1 MTTRRIAALMLGLMI
16 ASPLVS
22 THAQTTPAA
31 PTRQVRLDARRTLG
45 TAHTFRNLTVLPI
58 YDPAARS
65 TNSYLTL
72 DEGLKAK
79 TVSVQEAKEGG
90 TVNTL
95 YVTNRSEKPLYLMAG
110 EVVLGGQQD
119 RCLGQDRLVEAGAKR
134 VPLTVFCVEHGRWN
148 GHADFEASAPSVA
161 SADIRLGAQES
172 NFYADRA
179 TAHVAGTPGQANV
192 ESTGGVARVS
202 PGTPALA
209 AGSGRVSEGQQ
220 QVWDK
225 VAAKNARFKTKSATD
240 TYRNTLT
247 MASGDAKQSIPAY
260 IQALEN
266 SLGRNPHLVGAVACV
281 NGKVVALDS
290 FSDPALFR
298 KLWPKLLRGY
308 AADAVEQAPEKGTKS
323 QAVTVEQIK
332 AFYAAATD
340 TKTTTENRSTASTT
354 LRLSSKEATTYRLM
368 PAKPAAAGGFGGGG
382 FGGGALHETV
392 LHK

>member
-1 MTTRRIAALMLGLMI
+1 MTPRRITALMLGLMI
-16 ASPLVS
+16 AGPFAQV
-22 THAQTTPAA
+22 HAQITPVA
-31 PTRQVRLDARRTLG
+31 PNSQVRLDARRTLG

-65 TNSYLTL
+65 TNTYLTL
-72 DEGLKAK
+72 DEGLQAK
-79 TVSVQEAKEGG
+79 TVSVQEAKDGG
-90 TVNTL
+90 AVNTL
-95 YVTNRSEKPLYLMAG
+95 YVTNRSDKPLYLMAG

-134 VPLTVFCVEHGRWN
+134 VPITVFCVEHGRWN
-148 GHADFEASAPSVA
+148 GRADFDVSAPTVA

-172 NFYADRA
+172 NFYADRE
-179 TAHVAGTPGQANV
+179 TAHVAGTLNQANAAV
-192 ESTGGVARVS
+192 EERVARVS

-209 AGSGRVSEGQQ
+209 TGSGRVSNGQQ

-225 VAAKNARFKTKSATD
+225 VATKNARFKTKSATD

-247 MASGDAKQSIPAY
+247 MAGGDAKQNIPAY
-260 IQALEN
+260 VRVLEN
-266 SLGRNPHLVGAVACV
+266 SLGHNPHLVGAVACV

-308 AADAVEQAPEKGTKS
+308 AADAVENAPAKEQKS
-323 QAVTVEQIK
+323 QNITMAQIK

-340 TKTTTENRSTASTT
+340 AKTTAENRSTASTT
-354 LRLSSKEATTYRLM
+354 LRLTSKEATTYRLV
-368 PAKPAAAGGFGGGG
+368 PAQSAAGGGV
-382 FGGGALHETV
+382 ASPLHETV

>member
-1 MTTRRIAALMLGLMI
+1 MTTRRIAVLMLGLMI
-16 ASPLVS
+16 AGPLVS

-65 TNSYLTL
+65 ANTYVTL

-79 TVSVQEAKEGG
+79 TVSVQESKEGG
-90 TVNTL
+90 AVNTL
-95 YVTNRSEKPLYLMAG
+95 YVTNRSNKPLYLMAG

-119 RCLGQDRLVEAGAKR
+119 RCLGQDRLVEAGAKH
-134 VPLTVFCVEHGRWN
+134 VPITVFCVEHGRWN
-148 GHADFEASAPSVA
+148 GHADFDTSAPSVA

-179 TAHVAGTPGQANV
+179 TAHVAGTPSQANV
-192 ESTGGVARVS
+192 ENASRVAHVS

-209 AGSGRVSEGQQ
+209 ATSGRVSEGQQ

-240 TYRNTLT
+240 TYRTALTLAEGT
-247 MASGDAKQSIPAY
+247 AKSEVPTY
-260 IQALEN
+260 IKALEN
-266 SLGRNPHLVGAVACV
+266 SLGRDPHLVGAVACV

-308 AADAVEQAPEKGTKS
+308 AADAVEDAPAKGQKS
-323 QAVTVEQIK
+323 QTVTAEQIK

-340 TKTTTENRSTASTT
+340 AKTTAENRSTASTT
-354 LRLSSKEATTYRLM
+354 LRLTSKEATTYRLV
-368 PAKPAAAGGFGGGG
+368 PAKPAAGGG
-382 FGGGALHETV
+382 FGGALHETV